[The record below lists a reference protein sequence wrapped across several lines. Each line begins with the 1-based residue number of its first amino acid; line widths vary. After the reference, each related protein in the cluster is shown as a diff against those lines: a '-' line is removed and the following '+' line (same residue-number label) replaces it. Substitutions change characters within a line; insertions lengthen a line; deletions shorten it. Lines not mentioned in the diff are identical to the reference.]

1 MSPSGFSAPVLAADA
16 CVKELALVR
25 PWNLAFVTGITK
37 FFAGLAD
44 LITMLKLLL
53 LFALQVASPRE
64 MACVGSIQEMT
75 VPEDVYVSGVEG
87 EGIETI
93 ATPGQILYLDG
104 PGVAQLKVGTVQRV
118 VRPEGKVRDPR
129 TRTALGTYYKD
140 VGTVQIEAVYEESA
154 TARVLLSCEGML
166 KGDAVIPS
174 EPRVAVEF
182 NGALS
187 NDVTPVPRG
196 ASSWILL
203 AKDDLRALGAG
214 NICFIGLGRR
224 DGVKAGDRFTVFRE
238 HPSFNSQDM
247 ETVGTDT
254 ESSYSPVRGIIY
266 RFRMNSKLR
275 DRQLPPKILGDIVI
289 VEAGE
294 RVSTGKIINSM
305 SEIMPGDPV
314 VKR

>member
-1 MSPSGFSAPVLAADA
+1 
-16 CVKELALVR
+16 
-25 PWNLAFVTGITK
+25 
-37 FFAGLAD
+37 
-44 LITMLKLLL
+44 
-53 LFALQVASPRE
+53 